1 VKHGGQRA
9 KLTVAVKNK
18 WFRAWTQT
26 WFYRKV
32 PLIQIPSPRQG
43 KGIFA
48 LHSYMTRLDFVTEPS
63 FHCPDDEAG
72 DVTFVKAT
80 RTIGARDTVEEYM
93 ACGLFPLSA
102 SFNLG
107 KIAKGET
114 PMSKLSI
121 PLSEFPIARRS
132 KETNDGFRTRAE
144 LATMNVVGRYIRGDH
159 KACVKTVSN
168 RGWVNRIF
176 EHASVPYGP
185 RLEPDS
191 EACEEAAK
199 KRKSD
204 VGVRPFGKCVKV
216 SGQKAMPAKAS
227 MAPKGVST
235 APSKIVPAKA
245 THTMQALKA
254 GVVTGTSVPPR
265 ATAPSGAVV
274 SKITV
279 TVAATVTASRDGVLQ
294 ISTGAKRLDAALSS
308 TVKGKHAKV
317 DARPPPASVTLML
330 FRCNNQLR

>member
-1 VKHGGQRA
+1 VRLSSPAGAQNGEGSTGSSARA
-9 KLTVAVKNK
+9 SPELGRCCGNWATVVQNREA
-18 WFRAWTQT
+18 AALGEDTTQAC
-26 WFYRKV
+26 RE
-32 PLIQIPSPRQG
+32 G
-43 KGIFA
+43 KRSGER
-48 LHSYMTRLDFVTEPS
+48 Y
-63 FHCPDDEAG
+63 G
-72 DVTFVKAT
+72 AT
-80 RTIGARDTVEEYM
+80 RGWCSPFIGV
-93 ACGLFPLSA
+93 
-102 SFNLG
+102 
-107 KIAKGET
+107 
-114 PMSKLSI
+114 
-121 PLSEFPIARRS
+121 
-132 KETNDGFRTRAE
+132 
-144 LATMNVVGRYIRGDH
+144 RGDH

-185 RLEPDS
+185 RLEPNS

-204 VGVRPFGKCVKV
+204 VGVRPFGKCAKV
-216 SGQKAMPAKAS
+216 SGRKAMPAKAS
-227 MAPKGVST
+227 MAPKGVRT

-254 GVVTGTSVPPR
+254 GVVPGTSVPPR